1 MCDQGRENIRVGQF
15 MLEQCGRDRG
25 SIIVGSSVHNQ
36 RVERLWRDM
45 HRCATQLYYR
55 LFYFLEH
62 CGLLDPVNENHLFAL
77 HYIFLPRI
85 NKSLDAF
92 RNGWNQHGIRTE
104 GNHSPLQLYHAE
116 TLRLQN
122 SGLEAMDL
130 FSMIDDD
137 YGLDPEAPYPT
148 GEESQ
153 VCALL
158 FLFTLLYGYYCAYR
172 VLLFQLLVSLSLM
185 RLMSSYS
192 Y

>member
-1 MCDQGRENIRVGQF
+1 
-15 MLEQCGRDRG
+15 
-25 SIIVGSSVHNQ
+25 
-36 RVERLWRDM
+36 M

-62 CGLLDPVNENHLFAL
+62 CGLLDPVNESHIFAL
-77 HYIFLPRI
+77 HYIFLSRI
-85 NKSLDAF
+85 KSSLDAF
-92 RNGWNQHGIRTE
+92 RNGWNEHGVRTK
-104 GNHSPLQLYHAE
+104 GNHSPLQLYHAG

-158 FLFTLLYGYYCAYR
+158 LLLDLVYSSYCAYR
-172 VLLFQLLVSLSLM
+172 VLLFQLLLSLFLT
-185 RLMSSYS
+185 RPMSSYI